1 MGVEDYALLIVLGVL
16 LVVAAAKLFAAPLRL
31 ALRLLFSTLLGFAAL
46 LALNW
51 ASGAT
56 GGVALGLNLPNA
68 LVVGVLGAPGLVFL
82 LLLQW
87 VFV

>member
-1 MGVEDYALLIVLGVL
+1 MGIENYAMLAVLGMLV
-16 LVVAAAKLFAAPLRL
+16 VVAAVRLFAAPLQL
-31 ALRLLFSTLLGFAAL
+31 ALRLVLSALLGFAAL

-51 ASGAT
+51 T
-56 GGVALGLNLPNA
+56 GGFTGVTLGVNLPNA
-68 LVVGVLGAPGLVFL
+68 LTVGVLGVPGLLLL

>member
-1 MGVEDYALLIVLGVL
+1 MGIEDYAMLVVLGML
-16 LVVAAAKLFAAPLRL
+16 AVVAAVRLFAAPLRL
-31 ALRLLFSTLLGFAAL
+31 ALRLVLSALLGFAAL

-51 ASGAT
+51 T
-56 GGVALGLNLPNA
+56 GGFTGVTLGFNLPNA
-68 LVVGVLGAPGLVFL
+68 LTVGVLGVPGLLLL